1 MADFFEELRGF
12 IKSELIDLN
21 TSIEGTIVSYSAGM
35 ATVRPAGKKRYAD
48 GDALDYP
55 VITDVPVRWPTFAGG
70 NAGVKGPVQSGDKC
84 ILVFSQQAIDGSD
97 DLRRHDLNDCYAV
110 MVDGSTQSQ
119 GGNNEDMVMYFGAA
133 FIKLTSDGKL
143 EINAPAGTETVA
155 PSNLFTGSIT
165 GQKGMNITGS
175 HPDTGRASTFTGTIK
190 VESGDVIADS
200 ISLKSHGHTEQ
211 GDGKRTSNSVV

>member
-1 MADFFEELRGF
+1 MADFFDELRGF
-12 IKSELIDLN
+12 IKSELIDVN
-21 TSIEGTIVSYSAGM
+21 TSIEGSIVSYSAGM
-35 ATVRPAGKKRYAD
+35 ATVRPTGKKRYAD

-70 NAGVKGPVQSGDKC
+70 NAGVKGPVQSGDRC
-84 ILVFSQQAIDGSD
+84 ILVFSQQAIDGTD

-110 MVDGSTQSQ
+110 MVDGSTASQ
-119 GGNNEDMVMYFGAA
+119 GGNNADMVMYFGSAY
-133 FIKLTSDGKL
+133 IRLTSSGKL

-155 PSNLFTGSIT
+155 PTNIFTGSIT
-165 GQKGMNITGS
+165 GKQGMAITGN

-200 ISLKSHGHTEQ
+200 ISLKNHAHTEQ
-211 GDGKRTSNSVV
+211 GDGQRTSSAIV